1 MQDLLQ
7 TISRII
13 RKIDVSIYIIARII
27 TWFNVETVAN
37 KRQVTSTTFDSVH
50 NRTPFDIGQFINGI
64 INRDPRFA

>member
-27 TWFNVETVAN
+27 TRFNVETN

-64 INRDPRFA
+64 INRDPPFA